1 MRAWRLDLLHSHK
14 DKHTWQ
20 DIKVLLKDTESVY
33 DTHTHTLTNQI
44 KPPHTQEDWKETE
57 NQCSPSYSCL
67 QYLSPPAS
75 INGTQHCKQWH
86 TNTTVCGTD
95 NTSTTECQ
103 RISHTDGTLTPPW
116 LEYNTVCIDIRT
128 LVVLILTSK
137 NPPRYASDLDH
148 KVKAY
153 TWLIGGARAVLSIL
167 VSATSGIDESEQDA
181 LFAV

>member
-1 MRAWRLDLLHSHK
+1 M
-14 DKHTWQ
+14 
-20 DIKVLLKDTESVY
+20 
-33 DTHTHTLTNQI
+33 
-44 KPPHTQEDWKETE
+44 
-57 NQCSPSYSCL
+57 
-67 QYLSPPAS
+67 
-75 INGTQHCKQWH
+75 
-86 TNTTVCGTD
+86 
-95 NTSTTECQ
+95 
-103 RISHTDGTLTPPW
+103 
-116 LEYNTVCIDIRT
+116 CIDIRT